1 MKQTRIISDY
11 NCSNAGIKRT
21 KVPGHFILKEAIGFR
36 GITLGLFLSFLLF
49 NGVVQGQQTFN
60 PLESTPYIEVTGE
73 GEMEIIPDEIF
84 LRFTLKERYDGKSKT
99 ALDELEKKLRELLV
113 KNKFSLENL
122 SLANANADYI
132 TIKRQKK
139 DVLQS
144 KDFILQVSTT
154 SELTGLWNILDEV
167 DAQNAFVSRV
177 DHSKM
182 EELEKEVK
190 IKAVKNAKEK
200 ADYLLSAVGE
210 KSGSILFLQERE
222 NFSPMYLTKSMQRAE
237 MSVADERAGTASP
250 SEPEISFQKIKLNY
264 KVFARFAIQ

>member
-1 MKQTRIISDY
+1 MKQTRVSR
-11 NCSNAGIKRT
+11 NHRCSAAETERTGIFN
-21 KVPGHFILKEAIGFR
+21 PFALKEAVTFR
-36 GITLGLFLSFLLF
+36 PVTIALLLSFLLF
-49 NGVVQGQQTFN
+49 SGFAQAQQPVN

-73 GEMEIIPDEIF
+73 GELEIVPDEIF
-84 LRFTLKERYDGKSKT
+84 LRFTLKERYDGKNKT
-99 ALDELEKKLRELLV
+99 TLDKLEKDLRELLS

-144 KDFILQVSTT
+144 KDFILKVSTT
-154 SELTGLWNILDEV
+154 TELTNLWNILDEV

-177 DHSKM
+177 DHSRM
-182 EELEKEVK
+182 EEFEKEVK

-210 KSGSILFLQERE
+210 KSGKILFLQERE
-222 NFSPMYLTKSMQRAE
+222 NFAPVYMTKSMQRAE
-237 MSVADERAGTASP
+237 IAIADDATGAATPA
-250 SEPEISFQKIKLNY
+250 EPEISFQKIKLNY

>member
-1 MKQTRIISDY
+1 MKQTRVISNHSYSD
-11 NCSNAGIKRT
+11 AGNECTGILN
-21 KVPGHFILKEAIGFR
+21 HFVLKEVVRFR
-36 GITLGLFLSFLLF
+36 VVTLGLFLSFLLF
-49 NGVVQGQQTFN
+49 NSYTQAQQPVN

-73 GEMEIIPDEIF
+73 GEMEIVPDEIF
-84 LRFTLKERYDGKSKT
+84 LRFTLKEHYDGKNKT
-99 ALDELEKKLRELLV
+99 ALDKLEKELRELLA

-144 KDFILQVSTT
+144 KDFILKVSTT
-154 SELTGLWNILDEV
+154 TELTNLWNILDEV

-177 DHSKM
+177 DHSRM
-182 EELEKEVK
+182 EEFEKEVK

-210 KSGSILFLQERE
+210 KSGMILFLQERE
-222 NFSPMYLTKSMQRAE
+222 NFAPMYMTKSMQRSE
-237 MSVADERAGTASP
+237 VAIADDGSGTATP
-250 SEPEISFQKIKLNY
+250 AEPEISFQKIKLNY